1 MAHSSNEAWLRDTS
15 ARFDFWWRWLLVVT
29 SGVVLFGALL
39 FLAPS
44 LTRQLF
50 GLLLYGARGRLDTFS
65 AEALAYVTLTH
76 GVLGALMFGWGM
88 TLLMLVLGPFRRR
101 SAEAWR
107 MLVVGLLAWFVPDT
121 LYSLG
126 CGFWQNAVLNLSF
139 GLLFAPAL
147 AATKSL
153 MGDGA
158 IC

>member
-1 MAHSSNEAWLRDTS
+1 MVQSTSDLLTHDAS

-29 SGVVLFGALL
+29 SGVVLCGAVL
-39 FLAPS
+39 FLAPG

-50 GLLLYGARGRLDTFS
+50 GLLLYGDQARLAAFP

-88 TLLMLVLGPFRRR
+88 TLLMIVWGPFRRR

-107 MLVVGLLAWFVPDT
+107 MLVVALLAWFVPDT
-121 LYSLG
+121 SYSLVY
-126 CGFWQNAVLNLSF
+126 GFWQNAALNGVF
-139 GLLFAPAL
+139 GLMFAPAL

-153 MGDGA
+153 MRNTPSR
-158 IC
+158 